1 VSQNFIDY
9 LKEKF
14 KSTTFYG
21 LKIGGKLFISLFDTG
36 ETPPEFC
43 TLCFRKF
50 KCDVLLIADIKQK
63 RVKVIK
69 NPESDIDIASFTKKV
84 FKKDSGTTFNFT
96 TEFLGITK
104 HFTPYA
110 IN

>member
-1 VSQNFIDY
+1 VSQNFIEY
-9 LKEKF
+9 LKDKF
-14 KSTTFYG
+14 RSTTFYG

-36 ETPPEFC
+36 ELPPEFC
-43 TLCFRKF
+43 TICFKKI
-50 KCDVLLIADIKQK
+50 KCDVLLVTDIKQK

-69 NPESDIDIASFTKKV
+69 NPDSDVDIASFTKKV

-104 HFTPYA
+104 HFIPYA